1 MMKTLLL
8 ALSMIVVAGVSEARA
23 EFRQIDF
30 TIFGMD

>member
-1 MMKTLLL
+1 MMKVFLL
-8 ALSMIVVAGVSEARA
+8 ALSMIGAVGVSEARA